1 MKHCWCG
8 ARGREGEEVKQFVK
22 LSCQPL
28 HGGILPL
35 QKWIYCFWC
44 TTIERNFFL
53 RLWKKWMKTFHE
65 VYDYIKIG
73 DILRNSFLDRIQF
86 EKWVLLGSG
95 LSEYNTD
102 GLSPK
107 FSADIISRKPY
118 CISVFLR
125 SISQLWS
132 YDGDWV
138 LEKFSAG
145 LVSLPLKLAQNF
157 SSGETIWEIVCTLTS
172 IKGSQPVPKLMIFC
186 SRNITLLW
194 SNVRTVLATNIARIA
209 NAVQCHN

>member
-1 MKHCWCG
+1 M
-8 ARGREGEEVKQFVK
+8 
-22 LSCQPL
+22 
-28 HGGILPL
+28 
-35 QKWIYCFWC
+35 
-44 TTIERNFFL
+44 N
-53 RLWKKWMKTFHE
+53 TFHE

-125 SISQLWS
+125 SISQLSS

-157 SSGETIWEIVCTLTS
+157 SSGETISGIVCTLTS

-186 SRNITLLW
+186 SRNITLL
-194 SNVRTVLATNIARIA
+194 
-209 NAVQCHN
+209 